1 MVLRLVILFRP
12 SVISTVKIGL
22 YLIRKTNPIFRDA
35 SEFDQLKRNS
45 LLIVDNAYINL
56 TTHTNILNYFVRLI
70 NIL

>member
-12 SVISTVKIGL
+12 LVISTVKIGL
-22 YLIRKTNPIFRDA
+22 YLIRKRNPIFLDA
-35 SEFDQLKRNS
+35 SELDQLKRNS

-56 TTHTNILNYFVRLI
+56 TTHTNILNYFVKLI